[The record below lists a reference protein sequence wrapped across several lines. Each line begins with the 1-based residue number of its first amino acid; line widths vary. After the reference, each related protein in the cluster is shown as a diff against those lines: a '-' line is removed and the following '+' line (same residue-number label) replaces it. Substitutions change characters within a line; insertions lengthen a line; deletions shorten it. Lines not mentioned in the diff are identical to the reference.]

1 MRFKEP
7 TKICKLCFKP
17 IEEYTLSNVVNNFEV
32 CSRCYEDII
41 PKFTKFKIDNIKALA
56 VYDYD
61 EKIQSLIYQ
70 LKGCFDIEIAE
81 LFLERFKRELRIR
94 YWGYVIVPI
103 PSYKQDDEI
112 RGFNHVVELFKS
124 LKIITLE
131 ILEKTQKFKQALN
144 TKNERKDIKKYLS
157 LKETPD
163 LSHKKVLLVDDV
175 YTTGSTMKAAIE
187 LIKTLNPKKI
197 EVLVVS
203 KTIFKPEN
211 AIKT

>member
-81 LFLERFKRELRIR
+81 LFLEDFENYCAGRLPERLVSRET
-94 YWGYVIVPI
+94 GY
-103 PSYKQDDEI
+103 
-112 RGFNHVVELFKS
+112 
-124 LKIITLE
+124 
-131 ILEKTQKFKQALN
+131 
-144 TKNERKDIKKYLS
+144 
-157 LKETPD
+157 
-163 LSHKKVLLVDDV
+163 
-175 YTTGSTMKAAIE
+175 
-187 LIKTLNPKKI
+187 
-197 EVLVVS
+197 
-203 KTIFKPEN
+203 
-211 AIKT
+211 